1 MQHKTTHGG
10 KRKGAG
16 RKGFGGTTLVRVPNG
31 ILKLVKKIISDWK
44 AAAIAVITLSQ

>member
-1 MQHKTTHGG
+1 MNAAHGG

-31 ILKLVKKIISDWK
+31 ILKLVKKMISDWK
-44 AAAIAVITLSQ
+44 KAPAPSGKND